1 MDDAGTLATFL
12 FTDIE
17 GSSRLW
23 EREPVRMQSALATH
37 DAIARRVVEARLG
50 RIVKMTGDG
59 ICAVF
64 EDPLAAVNAT
74 VDFLCALANPP
85 DGVLELRA
93 RCGIHVGIA
102 QLRDHD
108 YFGNTVNRAA
118 RIMSAGNGGQVL
130 LSQAVVDLVRGR
142 LPDAITL
149 RDLGQVRLR
158 DLASP
163 ERLYQVQHPSLRHD
177 FPALRSL
184 EATPNNLP
192 QQATSFVGRESELED
207 VRKLL
212 SRTRLLTLVGAGG
225 IGKTRLSL
233 QLAAEV
239 LDDYVDGVWFVELA
253 PIADE
258 RLVPHAVATVLGIK
272 DEPGR
277 ALAETLVSSV
287 ASKRLLLVLDN
298 CEHLLGACASLA
310 ERLLRGAAGVRV
322 LAASREPLRIGG
334 ETTYPVPALAVPAS
348 GKGDKDAT
356 YASYPAIRLFDER
369 ARAVLPSF
377 RLDAQNGATIAEI
390 CRHLDGIPLAIEL
403 AAARVRVMPVE
414 TIAGRLGDRFRLLT
428 SGNRTALPRQQTLR
442 ALIDWSHDL
451 LTEPER
457 VLFRRLSV
465 FAGGWTLESSE
476 SVFGG
481 GEESN
486 VLDLLSSLVDKS
498 LVAADV
504 RSGRYGLLETMRQYA
519 AEKLEASGEG
529 EATRDRHLDFH
540 LAFAETAEQHLNA
553 RDQASWLARL
563 DAEHENL
570 LAAHAWCDSSSEGG
584 EKGLRLVNAAKAY
597 WFSRGLLPMG
607 KRAVLEA
614 LARSGAQRRAHERCV
629 ALFGAGQFCS
639 FAGEYDEAIGY
650 LEESLA
656 IARELGDRKRI
667 AATLQP
673 LGFAELGRGRFVQAR
688 HYLEEAVDVARA
700 IDDAHQLA
708 AALNAVAQLCRVEGD
723 LAGAEPLYDQVV
735 ALGRQLGN
743 ANLVAIG
750 LLNITMVY
758 VLRGAH
764 GSARIAL
771 QEIVA
776 IADDTHS
783 MPVGQSALEVA
794 AGFAS
799 ALREYALALRMFG
812 AAEANTHL
820 TGIARDPADDA
831 FLQPLIATAREELGA
846 AAAAAAE
853 QGGHDAGYDTALT
866 EVRAWLQAAPPASRA
881 A

>member
-1 MDDAGTLATFL
+1 
-12 FTDIE
+12 
-17 GSSRLW
+17 
-23 EREPVRMQSALATH
+23 
-37 DAIARRVVEARLG
+37 
-50 RIVKMTGDG
+50 
-59 ICAVF
+59 
-64 EDPLAAVNAT
+64 
-74 VDFLCALANPP
+74 
-85 DGVLELRA
+85 
-93 RCGIHVGIA
+93 
-102 QLRDHD
+102 
-108 YFGNTVNRAA
+108 
-118 RIMSAGNGGQVL
+118 
-130 LSQAVVDLVRGR
+130 
-142 LPDAITL
+142 
-149 RDLGQVRLR
+149 
-158 DLASP
+158 
-163 ERLYQVQHPSLRHD
+163 
-177 FPALRSL
+177 
-184 EATPNNLP
+184 
-192 QQATSFVGRESELED
+192 
-207 VRKLL
+207 
-212 SRTRLLTLVGAGG
+212 
-225 IGKTRLSL
+225 
-233 QLAAEV
+233 
-239 LDDYVDGVWFVELA
+239 
-253 PIADE
+253 
-258 RLVPHAVATVLGIK
+258 
-272 DEPGR
+272 
-277 ALAETLVSSV
+277 
-287 ASKRLLLVLDN
+287 
-298 CEHLLGACASLA
+298 
-310 ERLLRGAAGVRV
+310 
-322 LAASREPLRIGG
+322 
-334 ETTYPVPALAVPAS
+334 
-348 GKGDKDAT
+348 
-356 YASYPAIRLFDER
+356 
-369 ARAVLPSF
+369 
-377 RLDAQNGATIAEI
+377 
-390 CRHLDGIPLAIEL
+390 
-403 AAARVRVMPVE
+403 
-414 TIAGRLGDRFRLLT
+414 
-428 SGNRTALPRQQTLR
+428 
-442 ALIDWSHDL
+442 
-451 LTEPER
+451 
-457 VLFRRLSV
+457 
-465 FAGGWTLESSE
+465 
-476 SVFGG
+476 
-481 GEESN
+481 
-486 VLDLLSSLVDKS
+486 
-498 LVAADV
+498 
-504 RSGRYGLLETMRQYA
+504 
-519 AEKLEASGEG
+519 
-529 EATRDRHLDFH
+529 
-540 LAFAETAEQHLNA
+540 
-553 RDQASWLARL
+553 
-563 DAEHENL
+563 
-570 LAAHAWCDSSSEGG
+570 
-584 EKGLRLVNAAKAY
+584 
-597 WFSRGLLPMG
+597 
-607 KRAVLEA
+607 VLEA